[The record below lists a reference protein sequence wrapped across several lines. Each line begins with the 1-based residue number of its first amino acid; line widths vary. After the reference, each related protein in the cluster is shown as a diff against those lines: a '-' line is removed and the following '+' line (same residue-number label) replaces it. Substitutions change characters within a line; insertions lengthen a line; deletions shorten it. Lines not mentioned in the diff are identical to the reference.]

1 MKKINESCPGTTT
14 NQTAGNTSQ
23 TGTNVLDRTLKN
35 SPENEAR
42 IRGVQIYPD
51 DLEWLTRVVG
61 KPLADEC
68 VADGTWVVMS
78 EC

>member
-1 MKKINESCPGTTT
+1 MSNDARIPK
-14 NQTAGNTSQ
+14 
-23 TGTNVLDRTLKN
+23 
-35 SPENEAR
+35 NEAR